1 MAGPFKIKTT
11 GAVQIDGVGSF
22 EKAGTHVVTQEQADL
37 FELKHGYTLDKAN
50 FTDGTEVTKN
60 ERASNNEPTTR
71 HVTDGANTT
80 PTQNEAVQNKKES

>member
-11 GAVQIDGVGSF
+11 GAVQIDGIGSF

-37 FELKHGYTLDKAN
+37 FELKHGFTLDKAN

-60 ERASNNEPTTR
+60 ERASNNQESTER
-71 HVTDGANTT
+71 KVEEK
-80 PTQNEAVQNKKES
+80 PTQPNQNEKKEG